1 MANPN
6 FPNNPGYNLY
16 VGARYVPLFAN
27 PIEWDESKTYEPLT
41 IVTHQGN
48 SYTSKTFVPANT
60 DITDTTY
67 WALTGNYNA
76 QVEQYRQEVL
86 NYANNSESYFI
97 QTSVLNRLMGKKIL
111 VVGASNEI
119 EDTANYTTWAKLLKD
134 KLNGIAEVTINAI
147 GGRRFDGAHGCASI
161 AMQLAGNYDII
172 IISGLKNSWLNKA
185 TWSASSFAD
194 NSITGRLQHISASI
208 NDNKW
213 YNKEIYILGMF
224 KGIAPENFK
233 TVNIPSAALL
243 TLVKSYCDRVG
254 FTFVDTTN
262 AMGTYAP
269 ANIASVTVGGDGIHF
284 NTPYTQNA
292 CDYILAH
299 LLYKESDR
307 VKVNTIYDCAGALT
321 VPDSSAQINNADLY
335 CFKDTYK
342 LVIDL
347 NITESINNGTS
358 KGLISVDENFFKI
371 MSRGPVYGWCA
382 INGVSVSTAGIAA
395 LSVNNQIWVR
405 AIGANLTGTCTII
418 ISASWPSNVINWTE
432 Q

>member
-1 MANPN
+1 MPNPN

-60 DITDTTY
+60 QITDTTY

-147 GGRRFDGAHGCASI
+147 GGRRFDGADGCASI
-161 AMQLAGNYDII
+161 AMQLADNYDII
-172 IISGLKNSWLNKA
+172 IISGLKNSWLGKS

-224 KGIAPENFK
+224 KGNAPENFK

-269 ANIASVTVGGDGIHF
+269 INIASVTVRGDGIHF
-284 NTPYTQNA
+284 TTPYTQNA

-321 VPDSSAQINNADLY
+321 VPDSSAQINNANLY

-347 NITESINNGTS
+347 NITESINIGTS
-358 KGLISVDENFFKI
+358 KGLISVDENFFNI
-371 MSRGPVYGWCA
+371 MSKGPVYGNCS
-382 INGVSVSTAGIAA
+382 ITDVSVTTAGLAG
-395 LSVNNQIWVR
+395 LSVNHQIWVR
-405 AIGANLTGTCTII
+405 AIGGNLTGACTII
-418 ISASWPSNVINWTE
+418 INASWPSNMINWTE